1 MHPLTQAS
9 EQPIVP
15 GQVTRQDI
23 AIFPT
28 MAELPTDWRLRVSI
42 TTGDT
47 PHLCPT
53 LAQLPHMIGG
63 IYQVQRNAG
72 AASELTVPVAP
83 ASAFDIPC
91 GSICS
96 AAGP

>member
-1 MHPLTQAS
+1 
-9 EQPIVP
+9 
-15 GQVTRQDI
+15 
-23 AIFPT
+23 
-28 MAELPTDWRLRVSI
+28 
-42 TTGDT
+42 
-47 PHLCPT
+47 
-53 LAQLPHMIGG
+53 MIGG